1 MITTLDLYSKL
12 LRSHVF
18 SFSDIEGITGDKK
31 KANNAIYK
39 LKKNGLIVSVKKNL
53 YSAVS
58 LSDKRPVADKFEIAS
73 KITSSSFVS
82 HHSAFE
88 FYGIANQVFN
98 EMHVSSDSK
107 FNDFY
112 FDGLEYKY
120 IQNKY
125 HFGITEIKHVKVT
138 DMERTVLDSIKDF
151 EKKSGL
157 EEVLQCISLVKFIDE
172 KKLTE
177 YLAKYDNNFLYQ
189 KTGFIL
195 RHFSSLHLSDNFFE
209 HCKKAADASIRYLCR
224 KDEAK
229 SFTFDKEWNLCIP
242 SDLNKILNQGDFA
255 DV

>member
-1 MITTLDLYSKL
+1 MSSTLDLYSKL

-18 SFSDIEGITGDKK
+18 SFSEIEAIIGDKK
-31 KANNAIYK
+31 KANNAIYN
-39 LKKNGLIVSVKKNL
+39 LKKNGLIVSAKKNL

-58 LSDKRPVADKFEIAS
+58 LSDKSPVADKFEIAS
-73 KITSSSFVS
+73 KITPSSFIS

-88 FYGIANQVFN
+88 FYGIANQVFY
-98 EMHVSSDSK
+98 EIHVSSNSK

-112 FDGLEYKY
+112 FDGLLYKY

-125 HFGITEIKHVKVT
+125 DFGITEIKHVKVT

-151 EKKSGL
+151 EKKTGL
-157 EEVLQCISLVKFIDE
+157 EEVLQCISLVKFLDE
-172 KKLTE
+172 KKMTA
-177 YLAKYDNNFLYQ
+177 YLEKYDNNFLYQ

-195 RHFSSLHLSDNFFE
+195 SHFFSLHLSDKFFE
-209 HCKKAADASIRYLCR
+209 HCKKAADASVRYLCR

-229 SFTFDKEWNLCIP
+229 SFAFDKEWNLCIP

>member
-1 MITTLDLYSKL
+1 MTTTLDLYSKL
-12 LRSHVF
+12 LRFHVF
-18 SFSDIEGITGDKK
+18 TFSDIEAIIGDKK
-31 KANNAIYK
+31 KASNAVYN

-58 LSDKRPVADKFEIAS
+58 LSDKSPVADKFEIAS
-73 KITSSSFVS
+73 KITPTSFVS

-88 FYGIANQVFN
+88 FYGIANQVFY

-107 FNDFY
+107 FNNFS
-112 FDGLEYKY
+112 FDGQVYKY

-125 HFGITEIKHVKVT
+125 DFGITEIKHVKVT

-157 EEVLQCISLVKFIDE
+157 EEVLQCINLVKFLDE
-172 KKLTE
+172 KKLIA

-195 RHFSSLHLSDNFFE
+195 NHFSELHLSDGFFE
-209 HCKKAADASIRYLCR
+209 HCKNAADTSVRYLCR
-224 KDEAK
+224 KEEAK
-229 SFTFDKEWNLCIP
+229 SFVFDKEWNLCIP
-242 SDLNKILNQGDFA
+242 SELTKTLNQGDFA

>member
-1 MITTLDLYSKL
+1 MTTTLDLYSKL

-39 LKKNGLIVSVKKNL
+39 LKKNGLIVSAKKNL

-58 LSDKRPVADKFEIAS
+58 LSDKTPVADKFEIAS

-151 EKKSGL
+151 EKK
-157 EEVLQCISLVKFIDE
+157 
-172 KKLTE
+172 
-177 YLAKYDNNFLYQ
+177 
-189 KTGFIL
+189 
-195 RHFSSLHLSDNFFE
+195 
-209 HCKKAADASIRYLCR
+209 
-224 KDEAK
+224 
-229 SFTFDKEWNLCIP
+229 
-242 SDLNKILNQGDFA
+242 
-255 DV
+255 